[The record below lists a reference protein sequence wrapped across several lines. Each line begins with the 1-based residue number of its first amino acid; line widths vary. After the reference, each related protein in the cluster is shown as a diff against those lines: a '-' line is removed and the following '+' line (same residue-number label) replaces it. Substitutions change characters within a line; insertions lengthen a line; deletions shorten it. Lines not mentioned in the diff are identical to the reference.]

1 MPPMGKCPD
10 TVIHGVRSFAPH
22 LIGQGSGH
30 LLNTASSGGLAAL
43 PDRTPYTGMM
53 HTVVGLTETPD
64 AELRRPARKVG
75 ATVLCPGLV
84 APPGPE
90 LADARCRRASTRR

>member
-1 MPPMGKCPD
+1 
-10 TVIHGVRSFAPH
+10 
-22 LIGQGSGH
+22 
-30 LLNTASSGGLAAL
+30 
-43 PDRTPYTGMM
+43 MM